1 MLAIFASLRIQAS
14 KFHDWKHRYGK
25 ANEHNAH
32 ILRHWWLEDWE
43 KKAIIDYHDG
53 HPLEEYRRLTYMM
66 LDDNVVAVSPASI
79 YRLLKQARRL
89 DRRRFSPS
97 KKGTGFVQSLCAH
110 EHWHVD
116 VSYINISGTF
126 YYLTSLLDGH
136 SRFIVH
142 WEIREAMTERHRD
155 HRTTS
160 AGATPERKAAD
171 HY

>member
-1 MLAIFASLRIQAS
+1 MLAIFASLRIQTS

-43 KKAIIDYHDG
+43 KKAIIDYHYR

-79 YRLLKQARRL
+79 YRVLKQARRL

-97 KKGTGFVQSLCAH
+97 RKGLGSCSPYAPMSTG
-110 EHWHVD
+110 
-116 VSYINISGTF
+116 T
-126 YYLTSLLDGH
+126 
-136 SRFIVH
+136 
-142 WEIREAMTERHRD
+142 
-155 HRTTS
+155 
-160 AGATPERKAAD
+160 
-171 HY
+171 